1 MLNMMSK
8 TTMWLLLATVL
19 LSPVMAGEETGPSPD
34 WSQWRGPSRD
44 GKVAGNDWPAS
55 LDGLTR
61 RWSVPLGKGYPGPI
75 VAGDR
80 VFVVESV
87 DQQEA
92 AVRALEVA
100 TGREIWRQS
109 WPSSGQVPFFATR
122 NGNWIRSTPAW
133 DGQTLYVGDMR
144 EVLLA
149 LDGKTGQVRWQA
161 DLPERYQEPVP
172 DFGFASSPLL
182 DGSHIYVQ
190 AANSL
195 LKLDRGT
202 GETIWRGLVGG
213 GNMTASGAFSS
224 PIIATLAGKRQLV
237 VQTRMTLY
245 GVEIESGEALWS
257 VDVPNFRGMNILT
270 PVTYGDGVL
279 TSSYKNATYFFNIR
293 RDGESWVATK
303 AWENRATAYMSSPVI
318 VDGHAYLH
326 LGNRRIDCID
336 LSNGESRWRSEPF
349 GEYWSMAVQ
358 GDRILALDADGT
370 LHLVKASKD
379 SFQPLASRTV
389 ADEETW
395 GHVAVRGRRLFIRE
409 LTAVSVWDWTDPD
422 QNARR

>member
-1 MLNMMSK
+1 M
-8 TTMWLLLATVL
+8 
-19 LSPVMAGEETGPSPD
+19 
-34 WSQWRGPSRD
+34 
-44 GKVAGNDWPAS
+44 
-55 LDGLTR
+55 
-61 RWSVPLGKGYPGPI
+61 
-75 VAGDR
+75 
-80 VFVVESV
+80 
-87 DQQEA
+87 
-92 AVRALEVA
+92 
-100 TGREIWRQS
+100 
-109 WPSSGQVPFFATR
+109 
-122 NGNWIRSTPAW
+122 
-133 DGQTLYVGDMR
+133 
-144 EVLLA
+144 
-149 LDGKTGQVRWQA
+149 
-161 DLPERYQEPVP
+161 
-172 DFGFASSPLL
+172 
-182 DGSHIYVQ
+182 
-190 AANSL
+190 
-195 LKLDRGT
+195 
-202 GETIWRGLVGG
+202 
-213 GNMTASGAFSS
+213 SS

-358 GDRILALDADGT
+358 GDRFLALDADGT

>member
-1 MLNMMSK
+1 MNK
-8 TTMWLLLATVL
+8 TTIWLLVAAIL
-19 LSPVMAGEETGPSPD
+19 LSPVMAGEETDPDAD
-34 WSQWRGPSRD
+34 WSQWRGPNRD
-44 GKVAGNDWPAS
+44 GTVSGPDWPVSFA
-55 LDGLTR
+55 GLTM

-87 DQQEA
+87 DKQEA

-100 TGREIWRQS
+100 TGQEIWRHT
-109 WPSSGQVPFFATR
+109 WPSSGKVPFFATR
-122 NGNWIRSTPAW
+122 NGSWIRSTPAW

-144 EVLLA
+144 EVLMA
-149 LDGKTGQVRWQA
+149 LDGKTGQVRWKA

-182 DGSHIYVQ
+182 DGDHVYVQ

-195 LKLDRGT
+195 LKLDRST
-202 GETIWRGLVGG
+202 GETVWRGLVGG
-213 GNMTASGAFSS
+213 GSMTASGAFSS
-224 PIIATLAGKRQLV
+224 PIMATLAGQKQLV

-245 GVEIESGEALWS
+245 GVDMESGEALWS

-270 PVTYGDGVL
+270 PVAHGDGVL

-293 RDGESWVATK
+293 RDGEAWVVSK
-303 AWENRATAYMSSPVI
+303 AWENKASAYMSSPVI
-318 VDGHAYLH
+318 IDGHAYLH

-370 LHLVKASKD
+370 LHLVKASSD
-379 SFQPLASRTV
+379 SFQPLASQPV

-395 GHVAVRGRRLFIRE
+395 GHLAVKGRRLFIRG
-409 LTAVSVWDWTDPD
+409 LTAVSVWDWAEPD
-422 QNARR
+422 QVASR